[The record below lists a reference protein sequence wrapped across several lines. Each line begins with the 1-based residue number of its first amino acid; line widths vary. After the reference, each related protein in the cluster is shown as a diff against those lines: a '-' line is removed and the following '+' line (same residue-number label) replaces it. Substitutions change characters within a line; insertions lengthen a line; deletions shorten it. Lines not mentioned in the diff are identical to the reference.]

1 MRLLL
6 TGSWMPSFAVL
17 LEGGTRTT
25 MAVFGV
31 VDPAF
36 SWGTPLMIHQMMGFP
51 AIFCAEVSGG
61 RWRES
66 FTPL

>member
-1 MRLLL
+1 
-6 TGSWMPSFAVL
+6 
-17 LEGGTRTT
+17 